1 MVIFGYIWEN
11 DYIKRKFLYVR
22 VSKKILLAS
31 FWSSK
36 IYWTVQGASSRN
48 GETGKKGKPN
58 KTFHEVL
65 AFLC

>member
-1 MVIFGYIWEN
+1 MVIFGYFWGN

-22 VSKKILLAS
+22 VSKKILPVS

-36 IYWTVQGASSRN
+36 IYRTVQVASSRN
-48 GETGKKGKPN
+48 GETGKKEKSN